1 MRPRTLLGISLLLT
15 FVAVSNAFADRG
27 MTACTM
33 KYNLK
38 GWSAFYKTS
47 SGSGMIRCDNGQR
60 ANVKISAKGGGL
72 TAGKTDIRDGNGTF
86 SKVSSINDLFGS
98 YGSASAAVA
107 AGKGASAMALTKGH
121 VHLALSGTGRGVELG
136 LALGRFTITKR

>member
-1 MRPRTLLGISLLLT
+1 MRPKLLGISLLLT
-15 FVAVSNAFADRG
+15 FVAASSAFADRG

-38 GWSAFYKTS
+38 GWSAFYKTA
-47 SGSGMIRCDNGQR
+47 SGSGMIRCDNGQK

-72 TAGKTDIRDGNGTF
+72 TAGKTEIRNGNGSF

-98 YGSASAAVA
+98 YGSASAAAA
-107 AGKGASAMALTKGH
+107 AGKGAAAMALTKGH

>member
-1 MRPRTLLGISLLLT
+1 MRPKLLGISLFLI
-15 FVAVSNAFADRG
+15 FASSAFADRG

-38 GWSAFYKTS
+38 GWSALYKTA
-47 SGSGMIRCDNGQR
+47 SGSGMIRCDNGQK

-72 TAGKTDIRDGNGTF
+72 TAGKTDIRDGSGTF
-86 SKVSSINDLFGS
+86 SEVSSINELFGR
-98 YGSASAAVA
+98 YGSASAAAA

-136 LALGRFTITKR
+136 LALGRFSITKR

>member
-15 FVAVSNAFADRG
+15 FVAASSAFADRG

-38 GWSAFYKTS
+38 GWSAFYKTA
-47 SGSGMIRCDNGQR
+47 SGSGMIHCDNGQK

-72 TAGKTDIRDGNGTF
+72 TAGKTDIRDGNGSF
-86 SKVSSINDLFGS
+86 SKVSSINDLFGR
-98 YGSASAAVA
+98 YGSASAAAA